1 MTVQS
6 DTLIQSLIKDSVH
19 SFIKDFFSTPTP
31 PKTDGAKIL
40 YAQDTTGTIT
50 DISLEINDLRS
61 RCRLEPFDYDVDDL
75 HLAKCKFYFSKFE
88 RGIGYVNVNFCCMN
102 RNDTEELTS
111 YGLKNEDLSKLLVLV
126 INRLNV
132 SISTEQGLARISSRF
147 VSNDFSVIHD
157 YIRNTCMTTL
167 YSLIKP
173 NRFPIGV
180 DPNSYIPT
188 QKEYDELGRVVQ
200 LYTELIGKLLTHVLL
215 IGNPFGLMSL
225 TNSTIKSV
233 SSDKNFVWLE
243 LSK

>member
-1 MTVQS
+1 MTIPSIPSVQS
-6 DTLIQSLIKDSVH
+6 SIKDSVQ

-40 YAQDTTGTIT
+40 YVLDTTGTIT
-50 DISLEINDLRS
+50 NISLEINDLRS
-61 RCRLEPFDYDVDDL
+61 RCILEPFDYNVDDL

-88 RGIGYVNVNFCCMN
+88 RNIGYINVNFCCLN
-102 RNDTEELTS
+102 RNDTEALTS

-132 SISTEQGLARISSRF
+132 SINTEQGLTRISSRF
-147 VSNDFSVIHD
+147 VSGDFSVIHD

-167 YSLIKP
+167 YSLINP
-173 NRFPIGV
+173 NHFPIGV

-188 QKEYDELGRVVQ
+188 QKENVELGRVVR

-215 IGNPFGLMSL
+215 IGNPFGLMAL
-225 TNSTIKSV
+225 TNTTMKSI